1 MEKIEKCYKT
11 LQNMKKIHHNTLT
24 ILEENVTL
32 YNIEGKEEICLLT
45 LS

>member
-1 MEKIEKCYKT
+1 M
-11 LQNMKKIHHNTLT
+11 LQNITKYEKIHHNTLT

-32 YNIEGKEEICLLT
+32 YNVEGKEEICLLT

>member
-1 MEKIEKCYKT
+1 M
-11 LQNMKKIHHNTLT
+11 LQNITKYEKIHHNTLT
-24 ILEENVTL
+24 ILEENVIL